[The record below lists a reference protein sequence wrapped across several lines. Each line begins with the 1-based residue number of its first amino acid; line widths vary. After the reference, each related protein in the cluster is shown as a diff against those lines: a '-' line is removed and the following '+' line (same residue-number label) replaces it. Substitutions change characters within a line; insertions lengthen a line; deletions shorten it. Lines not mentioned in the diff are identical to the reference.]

1 MKDQYFVSLAHGL
14 EHFKETSI
22 FVEKDDCYSTIQE
35 VIKDLNCVIL
45 WIMEQ

>member
-1 MKDQYFVSLAHGL
+1 MKDQYLVSLAHGL
-14 EHFKETSI
+14 GNFKETSI
-22 FVEKDDCYSTIQE
+22 FVVIDDCYSTIQE